1 MMLRILLP
9 FSAVLVACSPSP
21 QEAPMRSSSPP
32 GTTAREPND
41 MGSDG
46 RGEAAPNPV
55 GQGAG
60 DREHAAQG
68 PIPEAVSAAENP
80 APVLAAD
87 LPTEALGRRTLST
100 AFVMVGPDGHLTVEL
115 RDGRA
120 LVLRDVVMRAKDYC
134 GMQVLGLA
142 PGTRYCG
149 GYADV
154 VAARP
159 GGSPTPGAPDPVG
172 VEHRPIKRP

>member
-1 MMLRILLP
+1 MLRILLP
-9 FSAVLVACSPSP
+9 FSAMLVACSPSP
-21 QEAPMRSSSPP
+21 QEAPMRSPSPP
-32 GTTAREPND
+32 GTTPSD
-41 MGSDG
+41 TLSDG
-46 RGEAAPNPV
+46 RGETGPNPI

-68 PIPEAVSAAENP
+68 PIPEAVSAAANP
-80 APVLAAD
+80 VAVGAAD
-87 LPTEALGRRTLST
+87 VPAAVLGRRTLST
-100 AFVMVGPDGHLTVEL
+100 AFVMAGPDRHLTVEL

-159 GGSPTPGAPDPVG
+159 GGSPIRDDANPVG
-172 VEHRPIKRP
+172 AEHRPVKRP